1 MTTETTRPNP
11 LELWSESFSAWRDL
25 SQSASAAWMDAMM
38 AMKPGVG
45 EAAPEAETRD
55 LFRKLAD
62 LNLQHWEH
70 AAKLIE
76 AMPAWMRWPQTVP
89 GDMMTDWFD
98 SLRRQ
103 PGAPYVQ
110 SAPRTPTTA
119 ARTAEAAEAAYR
131 QPTALTAPEGE
142 ADDLTRIKGIG
153 PKLSKTLNEL
163 GIFHFK
169 QIANWEAGEAGWIDE
184 FLSFKGRV
192 AREQWIEQAQKF
204 SSNGALH

>member
-1 MTTETTRPNP
+1 
-11 LELWSESFSAWRDL
+11 
-25 SQSASAAWMDAMM
+25 MM
-38 AMKPGVG
+38 AMKPGAG
-45 EAAPEAETRD
+45 DTAPEAATRD

-98 SLRRQ
+98 SLRRE
-103 PGAPYVQ
+103 PGTPFAPTV
-110 SAPRTPTTA
+110 PFTPMPAATISETTE
-119 ARTAEAAEAAYR
+119 TAYR
-131 QPTALTAPEGE
+131 QPASLSAPEGA

-153 PKLSKTLNEL
+153 PKLSQTLNEL
-163 GIFHFK
+163 GIFHYR
-169 QIANWEAGEAGWIDE
+169 QIANWEACEAGWIDE

>member
-25 SQSASAAWMDAMM
+25 SQSAGAAWMDAMM
-38 AMKPGVG
+38 AMKPGAG
-45 EAAPEAETRD
+45 DTAPEAATRD

-98 SLRRQ
+98 SLRRE
-103 PGAPYVQ
+103 PGTPFAPTVP
-110 SAPRTPTTA
+110 STPMPAATIAETTE
-119 ARTAEAAEAAYR
+119 TAFR
-131 QPTALTAPEGE
+131 QPASLSAPEGA

-153 PKLSKTLNEL
+153 PKLSQTLNEL
-163 GIFHFK
+163 GIFHYR

-204 SSNGALH
+204 SSNGTLH

>member
-25 SQSASAAWMDAMM
+25 SQSAGAAWMDAMM
-38 AMKPGVG
+38 AMKPG
-45 EAAPEAETRD
+45 AADTAPEAATRD

-76 AMPAWMRWPQTVP
+76 AMPAWMRWPQTAP

-103 PGAPYVQ
+103 P
-110 SAPRTPTTA
+110 SAPFAPPVPSTPTPA
-119 ARTAEAAEAAYR
+119 APIAETTETAYR
-131 QPTALTAPEGE
+131 QPAALSAPEGT

-153 PKLSKTLNEL
+153 PKLSQTLNEL
-163 GIFHFK
+163 GIFHYR